1 MRPHWIVGKPEV
13 NKHTWNMAFPKQ
25 KPQRKREDVFKEFRE
40 LFFSMNRLTS
50 FPWTLIEEL
59 QSNEGSEFISEL
71 LKQTCLHPLC
81 GRFPPSVRFR
91 RLFLSEL
98 IKRQEAAGC
107 EPLDEL
113 YDALAQVVGEEE
125 TSDCY
130 KSYFLPNGGAVS
142 LLENVALISEGTT
155 GLVTWEAALHLAEWA
170 LENQQ
175 LFSGRSVLEL
185 GSGVGL
191 TGIAVCCSCD
201 PLRFVFSDCHP
212 AVLQKL
218 RENVRLNGF
227 GEQTSPA
234 VSVEELDWTTA
245 TEEQI
250 RRIGADVV
258 LAADVVYDP
267 EAAGS
272 LAALMLKILSC
283 GPAEVYVCSTVR
295 NPQTYGGFK
304 LQLEAAGLDH
314 EVLSGPAGAV
324 FPYHRLAPLELIKV
338 FRKPNAAE

>member
-1 MRPHWIVGKPEV
+1 
-13 NKHTWNMAFPKQ
+13 MAFPEQ

-50 FPWTLIEEL
+50 FPWTVSRRRNVAKGGRKLVDTSMIQTQTVGCL
-59 QSNEGSEFISEL
+59 LVGLMFSPSGSP
-71 LKQTCLHPLC
+71 C
-81 GRFPPSVRFR
+81 R
-91 RLFLSEL
+91 LSESS
-98 IKRQEAAGC
+98 
-107 EPLDEL
+107 LDL
-113 YDALAQVVGEEE
+113 LCFPQ
-125 TSDCY
+125 
-130 KSYFLPNGGAVS
+130 PNGGAVS

-304 LQLEAAGLDH
+304 LQLGKHLAHQRLPWKR
-314 EVLSGPAGAV
+314 SG
-324 FPYHRLAPLELIKV
+324 
-338 FRKPNAAE
+338 